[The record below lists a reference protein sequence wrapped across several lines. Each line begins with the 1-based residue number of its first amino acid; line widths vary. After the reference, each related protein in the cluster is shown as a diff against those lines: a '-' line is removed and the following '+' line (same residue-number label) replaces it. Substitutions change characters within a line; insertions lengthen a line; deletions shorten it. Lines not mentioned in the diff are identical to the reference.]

1 VNSCEGETALCAD
14 AGGAGDTRLAGAAAR
29 AFVVMPRSHW
39 AYELDFGSDAWM
51 PESLRRFDIDPA
63 QLSERTNAAA
73 IEFSP
78 EESDRA
84 AHFLRD
90 LLTHLAGSDF
100 SLAFPSHPVI
110 ATLHHHKQI
119 W

>member
-1 VNSCEGETALCAD
+1 
-14 AGGAGDTRLAGAAAR
+14 
-29 AFVVMPRSHW
+29 MPRSHW

-51 PESLRRFDIDPA
+51 PHALRRLDIDPA
-63 QLSERTNAAA
+63 QLSGRTNAAA
-73 IEFSP
+73 IEFLP

-84 AHFLRD
+84 RAIRRD
-90 LLTHLAGSDF
+90 LLTQLAGSDF

-119 W
+119 WWMSTDVALVERLKLMSSQ